1 MLKICYL
8 NIYKIYIIHQTAI
21 FLQLFTHPYFQNWKF
36 VSTIKC
42 FIIFFFASKKLLFEK
57 EIFDIPLLLF
67 LYLKSRNFKSHSEF
81 KETLILH
88 ESFCTCHTS
97 LPNWLRPVSR
107 LGSTGLSYGYKC
119 WEVYA
124 KVDQTVKNTNL
135 WVYPN
140 LLSSR
145 NNKTG
150 FLWTT
155 KTRDKG
161 V

>member
-1 MLKICYL
+1 MLLKHL
-8 NIYKIYIIHQTAI
+8 QNIYYTSNSNI
-21 FLQLFTHPYFQNWKF
+21 FTTFHASLFSKLK
-36 VSTIKC
+36 VC
-42 FIIFFFASKKLLFEK
+42 FHNKVLYHIFFASKKLLFVK

-124 KVDQTVKNTNL
+124 KVDQTLKNTNL

-140 LLSSR
+140 SLSPR
-145 NNKTG
+145 TKKNW

-155 KTRDKG
+155 KTRNKG
-161 V
+161 GLNLC